1 MAISIRT
8 RFIAISVTITAIGLI
23 LFSNVIYEKAI
34 GYKRQLEINAF
45 HSLSDQLITQA
56 QTYPNIEDIRHLLQV
71 SIKARKHAAS
81 LYVILDGKQ
90 QSGKLYTNDTQAE
103 PLFDRL
109 INSINNAGNV
119 NQGIF
124 EKDNGTFF
132 WLSYKLDNNL
142 SLVTVY
148 PLSPSSL
155 SEVLDF
161 FGTPLFISSFL
172 LLWIMVWASIIL
184 SSLVT
189 KLQNQKQT
197 LNDQATDIKKS
208 SEEALQAN
216 RAKSSFLANMSHE
229 IRTPLTSIIG
239 FAESCLDA
247 NQSMQERYQATR
259 TIINSSNHL
268 LHLINEILDISKI
281 EAGKIEIEN
290 GPANL
295 SELIHEINMFASVLA
310 EEKRL
315 KFTINSLFPL
325 PSVIT
330 TDAFRL
336 KQILLNLCSN
346 AIKFTDRGHVE
357 LNISYQPQQGQ
368 LKFSVSDTGIG
379 MTEEQLEK
387 IFSPFQQADVSTS
400 RKFGGTGLG
409 LTLSK
414 ELTEMLGG
422 SITVE
427 STIKNGSCFSI
438 LIPAKNINANDL
450 IYSSNYSTI
459 NNNDKFSE
467 SDQLPHYSGRIL
479 VAEDNK
485 DIQALINLLIKQV
498 TDNFVIVENGFQ
510 ALEQACK
517 SQFDLILMDIQM
529 PIMSGIEAYQ
539 QIRKK
544 GISTPI
550 VAMTANVMKRDRD
563 ECMAVGFDGFLSKPI
578 NKTDFYTIIG
588 KYLTESKAPAAEGKP
603 LTSDILKEEPQII
616 DLIDIFIERLP
627 EMLNTINNAVSNKD
641 WESLSSK
648 IHQLKGVGGS
658 YGYPMLTKQAQKIEF
673 SLTSQNYSQ
682 VNLLVK
688 ELGQLCKQI
697 VAGKDNNHQLITPL

>member
-1 MAISIRT
+1 LAISIRA
-8 RFIAISVTITAIGLI
+8 RFIAISVTITAIGLT

-34 GYKRQLEINAF
+34 EYKQQLEKTSFRA
-45 HSLSDQLITQA
+45 LSDQLVTQTR
-56 QTYPNIEDIRHLLQV
+56 TYPSPEDIRRLLQV
-71 SIKARKHAAS
+71 SIKAQKNAAS
-81 LYVILDGKQ
+81 LYVILDDKQ
-90 QSGKLYTNDTQAE
+90 QPEKFYAANTQAE
-103 PLFDRL
+103 PIFDRL
-109 INSINNAGNV
+109 INNINNAGEI
-119 NQGIF
+119 NQGII
-124 EKDNGTFF
+124 EKEDDTFF

-148 PLSPSSL
+148 PLSSSSL
-155 SEVLDF
+155 TEVLDF
-161 FGTPLFISSFL
+161 FGTPLFISSFI

-189 KLQNQKQT
+189 KLQNQKQI
-197 LNDQATDIKKS
+197 LNDQATDIKRS

-216 RAKSSFLANMSHE
+216 QAKSNFLANMSHE

-247 NQSMQERYQATR
+247 NQSMHERYQATR

-290 GPANL
+290 NPANL
-295 SELIHEINMFASVLA
+295 GELIHEINMFTSVLA
-310 EEKRL
+310 EEKQL
-315 KFTINSLFPL
+315 KFTINCVFPL
-325 PSVIT
+325 PSIIT

-346 AIKFTDRGHVE
+346 AIKFTERGQVE
-357 LNISYQPQQGQ
+357 LNISYLPQQGQ
-368 LKFSVSDTGIG
+368 LKFDVRDTGIG
-379 MTEEQLEK
+379 MTNEQLEK

-400 RKFGGTGLG
+400 RQYGGTGLG

-422 SITVE
+422 AITAE
-427 STIKNGSCFSI
+427 SMIKSGSCFSI
-438 LIPAKNINANDL
+438 LIPAKNINANNL
-450 IYSSNYSTI
+450 IYSVNYNNI
-459 NNNDKFSE
+459 NNNDKLSE
-467 SDQLPHYSGRIL
+467 SKQLPHYKGRIL

-498 TDNFVIVENGFQ
+498 TDDFVIVENGFQ
-510 ALEQACK
+510 ALEQACS

-539 QIRKK
+539 QIRQK

-550 VAMTANVMKRDRD
+550 VAMTANVMKKDRD
-563 ECMAVGFDGFLSKPI
+563 EYMSAGFDGFLSKPL
-578 NKTDFYTIIG
+578 NKADFYTIIG
-588 KYLTESKAPAAEGKP
+588 KYLTESKTPVTEGKP
-603 LTSDILKEEPQII
+603 LTSDILREEPQII
-616 DLIDIFIERLP
+616 DLIDIFIDRLP
-627 EMLNTINNAVSNKD
+627 EMLNTINNAISNKD
-641 WESLSSK
+641 WESVSTK

-697 VAGKDNNHQLITPL
+697 VAGKDNNHQLITSL

>member
-1 MAISIRT
+1 MAISIRA
-8 RFIAISVTITAIGLI
+8 RFIAISVTITAIGLT
-23 LFSNVIYEKAI
+23 LFTNVIYEKAI
-34 GYKRQLEINAF
+34 DYKQQLEKTSFRA
-45 HSLSDQLITQA
+45 LSDQLITQT
-56 QTYPNIEDIRHLLQV
+56 QTLPGLKDIRDLLQV
-71 SIKARKHAAS
+71 SIKAQKHSAS
-81 LYVILDGKQ
+81 LYVILDGNQ
-90 QSGKLYTNDTQAE
+90 QSGKFYAANTQVE
-103 PLFDRL
+103 QLFNTL
-109 INSINNAGNV
+109 IASINNAGDI
-119 NQGIF
+119 NQGVF
-124 EKDNGTFF
+124 EKNQNEFF
-132 WLSYKLDNNL
+132 WLSYKLKNNL

-290 GPANL
+290 HPANL
-295 SELIHEINMFASVLA
+295 GELIHEINMFVSVLA
-310 EEKRL
+310 EEKQL

-336 KQILLNLCSN
+336 KQVLLNLCSN
-346 AIKFTDRGHVE
+346 AIKFTDRGHVQ

-368 LKFSVSDTGIG
+368 LKFDVSDTGIG
-379 MTEEQLEK
+379 MTKEQLEK
-387 IFSPFQQADVSTS
+387 IFSPFQQADASTT

-427 STIKNGSCFSI
+427 SKIKKGSCFSI
-438 LIPAKNINANDL
+438 QIPAKNINANDL
-450 IYSSNYSTI
+450 IYSANYNTI
-459 NNNDKFSE
+459 NNNEKFSE
-467 SDQLPHYSGRIL
+467 SNQLPHYKGRIL

-485 DIQALINLLIKQV
+485 DIQALINLLIRQV
-498 TDNFVIVENGFQ
+498 ADDFVIVENGLQ
-510 ALEQACK
+510 ALEQACN
-517 SQFDLILMDIQM
+517 SQFDLIFMDIQM
-529 PIMSGIEAYQ
+529 PIMSGMEAHQ
-539 QIRKK
+539 QIRQK
-544 GISTPI
+544 GISTPV
-550 VAMTANVMKRDRD
+550 VAMTANVMKKDRD
-563 ECMAVGFDGFLSKPI
+563 ECMSAGFDGFLSKPI
-578 NKTDFYTIIG
+578 NKADLYSFIA
-588 KYLTESKAPAAEGKP
+588 KYLTECETPDTEEKL
-603 LTSDILKEEPQII
+603 LTSDLLEEEPQII
-616 DLIDIFIERLP
+616 DLIDTFIDRLP
-627 EMLNTINNAVSNKD
+627 ETLNTINNAVSDKD
-641 WESLSSK
+641 WETVSSQ
-648 IHQLKGVGGS
+648 IHQLKGVGGA

-682 VNLLVK
+682 VILLVK

-697 VAGKDNNHQLITPL
+697 AAGKENNHQLISSL